1 MRKIGEQVL
10 YATYDIS
17 DIIGLYRYY
26 EFGSKG
32 DAEDLIKQINEA
44 KEDDLIGSWTPSG
57 FKTNKAES
65 IKWAQDYIKNLG
77 DESR

>member
-1 MRKIGEQVL
+1 MRKIGEKVL

-17 DIIGLYRYY
+17 DIIGLYKYY
-26 EFGSKG
+26 ELGSKG
-32 DAEDLIKQINEA
+32 DAKALIKQINEA

-65 IKWAQDYIKNLG
+65 IKWAQDYIKSLG